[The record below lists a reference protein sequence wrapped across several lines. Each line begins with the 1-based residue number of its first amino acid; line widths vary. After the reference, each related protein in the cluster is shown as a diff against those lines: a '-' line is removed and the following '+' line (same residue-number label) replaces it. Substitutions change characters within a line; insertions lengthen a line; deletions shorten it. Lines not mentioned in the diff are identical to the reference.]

1 MIFEKPLRGEHD
13 TYKESDKKVTDKI
26 PVSKVPENIGMIS
39 ARIGPITGT
48 AISPVVCKDEDKVCS
63 TNTPKTVLAPVI
75 ITLAA
80 AITL

>member
-1 MIFEKPLRGEHD
+1 
-13 TYKESDKKVTDKI
+13 
-26 PVSKVPENIGMIS
+26 MIS
-39 ARIGPITGT
+39 ARIGPITGI

-80 AITL
+80 AITNHSLSYQSDYVFRCCKKHINYCSNY